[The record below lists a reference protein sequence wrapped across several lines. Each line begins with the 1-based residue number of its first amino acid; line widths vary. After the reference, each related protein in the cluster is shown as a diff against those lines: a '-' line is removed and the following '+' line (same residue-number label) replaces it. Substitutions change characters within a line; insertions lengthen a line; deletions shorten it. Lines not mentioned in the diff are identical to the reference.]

1 MFSKVA
7 DLRFP
12 CADNFLDE
20 FHTRVGHQ
28 RGHAVNWEWKP
39 LKLLSIV
46 ISWILTLIIHHLQ
59 NVKVCSQ
66 KYHLY
71 IDLELQLSSV
81 DCSGREEVHF

>member
-1 MFSKVA
+1 METFEITFNC
-7 DLRFP
+7 D
-12 CADNFLDE
+12 FLD
-20 FHTRVGHQ
+20 
-28 RGHAVNWEWKP
+28 
-39 LKLLSIV
+39 
-46 ISWILTLIIHHLQ
+46 LTLIIHHLQ